1 MSTVRA
7 PVRPEV
13 YAPPFWTTEM
23 YRLACRAGCFE
34 DMKVELIGGRLVL
47 MTESPE
53 HRDLQGSPWKM
64 IYEKVAVS
72 GSRGGVR
79 EGR

>member
-13 YAPPFWTTEM
+13 YAPPLWTTET

-53 HRDLQGSPWKM
+53 HRN
-64 IYEKVAVS
+64 AVHN
-72 GSRGGVR
+72 VID
-79 EGR
+79 